1 MDVVT
6 YSLKTDRVSSD
17 KYYLSIAAFT
27 DRVLKKGEQMLKF
40 QVCSF
45 HTWKQ
50 AAKPSSFEEGLLELL
65 IMGVYWN
72 VYIDASKELKGVPG
86 RLLATVNDWRDG
98 TDRFKL
104 TLNKLK
110 GLLSTLFIS
119 KRTYEKTT
127 AEKNTVNLEKLLV
140 FLKATGE
147 FKQEVKRLESWLE
160 YLKQLDEK
168 EAVRIISSAVTF
180 AEWFRT
186 ESRAALDVYTS
197 RVQDFISCKWPG
209 HRWKEDYVFCGSPV
223 VEYHLN
229 MVGAEIMNRIY
240 HAGFMGRK
248 EKVLLLPHCMTKPSA
263 GKCQARSTGRGYV
276 CTGCSADCQVNS
288 LTRLGKKKNF
298 QVRIVPHESSIAST
312 KTDDSLFPENA
323 GVIGVSCVLN
333 LISGG
338 WMLVE
343 KGVAP
348 QCVLLDYC
356 GCKNHWH
363 EDGISTALN
372 EKQLMK
378 ILESQNYL
386 HL

>member
-6 YSLKTDRVSSD
+6 YSLKRDRVSSD
-17 KYYLSIAAFT
+17 KYYLSIAAFA
-27 DRVLKKGEQMLKF
+27 DRVLRRGEEKLKS
-40 QVCSF
+40 QVESF
-45 HTWKQ
+45 HTWRYSE
-50 AAKPSSFEEGLLELL
+50 KPSFFEEGLLELL

-72 VYIDASKELKGVPG
+72 VYMDASKKLKGVPG
-86 RLLATVNDWRDG
+86 RLLIEVNAWRDG

-104 TLNKLK
+104 ALNKLK
-110 GLLSTLFIS
+110 GLLTTLFIS
-119 KRTYEKTT
+119 KKSYEKTAIET
-127 AEKNTVNLEKLLV
+127 NTVNLEKLLV
-140 FLKATGE
+140 FLRATGE
-147 FKQEVKRLESWLE
+147 FKQEVKRLEAWQE
-160 YLKQLDEK
+160 YLKQLNEK
-168 EAVRIISSAVTF
+168 EAAHIIASAAAF
-180 AEWFRT
+180 AEWFGR
-186 ESRAALDVYTS
+186 ESREALGVYTA
-197 RVQDFISCKWPG
+197 RVQDFISCKWRG
-209 HRWKEDYVFCGSPV
+209 HRWKEDYIFCGSPD

-263 GKCQARSTGRGYV
+263 GKCQARSTGRGYI

-288 LTRLGKKKNF
+288 LTGLGKRENF

-312 KTDDSLFPENA
+312 KTDESLFPQNA

-363 EDGISTALN
+363 EEGISTALN

-378 ILESQNYL
+378 ILENQNYL